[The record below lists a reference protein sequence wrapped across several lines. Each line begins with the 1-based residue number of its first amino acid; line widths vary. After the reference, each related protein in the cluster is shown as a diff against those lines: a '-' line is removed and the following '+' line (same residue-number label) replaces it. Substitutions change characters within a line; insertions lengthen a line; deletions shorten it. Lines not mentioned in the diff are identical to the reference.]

1 MKILLISF
9 ALLLSNNLWAQ
20 TAPAAKKPASKL
32 APSAQK
38 AVEEVTPIDDDPSI
52 KLDEMDLAIAK
63 IVHTG
68 EVKCELGTSVTVTPS
83 KREGFF
89 VVTTKGYRF
98 SMHPVQSRTGA
109 IRLEDPKRGA
119 LWLQLANKSM
129 LMSQK
134 LGKRLADECANPDQL
149 RTAEQLKLNPQI
161 SVLDAP
167 APSAPAP
174 K

>member
-20 TAPAAKKPASKL
+20 NAAAAKKPASKL

-89 VVTTKGYRF
+89 VRSEERRV
-98 SMHPVQSRTGA
+98 
-109 IRLEDPKRGA
+109 
-119 LWLQLANKSM
+119 
-129 LMSQK
+129 
-134 LGKRLADECANPDQL
+134 GKECW
-149 RTAEQLKLNPQI
+149 
-161 SVLDAP
+161 
-167 APSAPAP
+167 
-174 K
+174 